1 MASQD
6 DSGDITE
13 SSPRKINILTIVPL
27 LVAVL
32 APYSFA
38 FYSANS
44 HPHLVLFFP
53 LIWVYFPSL
62 EIETG
67 AKILYFLTSHS
78 MTMILMF
85 YLFLYTLIG
94 RLLYPYQL
102 RRCLLGKSSLAL
114 TVLLGLVIELP
125 IIFSLFLIAPM
136 IPFPILTLVSI
147 LMVKY
152 SERYVF
158 FQRLPAKSYE
168 MSSRFLKSSQMHNSF
183 CNCLLE
189 LQTLE

>member
-6 DSGDITE
+6 DSEDITKP
-13 SSPRKINILTIVPL
+13 SPRKINILTIVLL

-32 APYSFA
+32 APYAFA

-44 HPHLVLFFP
+44 HLRLVLLSP

-67 AKILYFLTSHS
+67 AYILHFLTFHS
-78 MTMILMF
+78 ITGVLMF
-85 YLFLYTLIG
+85 YLFLYILIG

-102 RRCLLGKSSLAL
+102 RRCLLGKSSLAF

-125 IIFSLFLIAPM
+125 IIFSLFLIALM
-136 IPFPILTLVSI
+136 NPFPILTLVTTI
-147 LMVKY
+147 MVKY
-152 SERYVF
+152 SKIYD
-158 FQRLPAKSYE
+158 
-168 MSSRFLKSSQMHNSF
+168 
-183 CNCLLE
+183 
-189 LQTLE
+189 

>member
-1 MASQD
+1 VASQD
-6 DSGDITE
+6 DSEDITKP
-13 SSPRKINILTIVPL
+13 SLRKINILTIVLL

-32 APYSFA
+32 APYAFA

-44 HPHLVLFFP
+44 HPYLVLLFP

-67 AKILYFLTSHS
+67 ARILELLPSHS
-78 MTMILMF
+78 MTVILMF
-85 YLFLYTLIG
+85 YLFLYVLIG

-125 IIFSLFLIAPM
+125 IIFSLFLIALM
-136 IPFPILTLVSI
+136 NPFPILTLVSI
-147 LMVKY
+147 IMVKY
-152 SERYVF
+152 SERYD
-158 FQRLPAKSYE
+158 
-168 MSSRFLKSSQMHNSF
+168 
-183 CNCLLE
+183 
-189 LQTLE
+189 